1 LTVTKPCLLFSIC
14 GMLASAML
22 AGCGTIARDAYVPT
36 RPTPRDFAALQDV
49 QIQANDGPRIKALAD
64 QVAHRLSDPAAKNA
78 ILALSGGGANGAYG
92 AGLIVGWTE
101 TGRRPQFDVVTGVS
115 TGALAAPFAFL
126 GPAWDDKLKSA
137 YVGGKAQNLLG
148 WGRLATL
155 VAPSLFSS
163 SALMALIDEDVTSD
177 LLRAI
182 AREHAKGR
190 RLLVATTNL
199 DTQETV
205 IWDMGAIAT
214 RGDADAKKLFREVL
228 LASASIPGVFPPVL
242 IPGTAP
248 DGKPTDE
255 MHVDGGVTTP
265 FLGAPEGLLLW
276 TNPKP
281 RRERGAFYV
290 VVNGQVSPA
299 YAVTPG
305 SLRSILSRSY
315 DTMSKASLRTTI
327 TANAAFAQ
335 RNGMDFLVAAI
346 PNSVNASS
354 LDFKPEAMRALFEL
368 GRQDAASGKAWAVV
382 KPGLLPLPV
391 SPAVAAPA
399 TTAGA
404 LP

>member
-1 LTVTKPCLLFSIC
+1 MVKSRLLLSIC
-14 GMLASAML
+14 ATLATVAL
-22 AGCGTIARDAYVPT
+22 AGCGTISRDAYAPA
-36 RPTPRDFAALQDV
+36 RPTLRDYAALQNV
-49 QIQANDGPRIKALAD
+49 QIQANDGPRVKALAD
-64 QVAHRLSDPAAKNA
+64 QVESRLSNPAGKNA

-126 GPAWDDKLKSA
+126 GPAWDDKLKSV
-137 YVGGKAQNLLG
+137 YVGGKAQHVLG

-163 SALMALIDEDVTSD
+163 SALLALIDEDVTPD
-177 LLRAI
+177 LLREI

-214 RGDADAKKLFREVL
+214 WGGADAQKLFRQVL

-242 IPGTAP
+242 IPGTSP

-276 TNPKP
+276 TNPRP
-281 RRERGAFYV
+281 RPDRGAFYV

-305 SLRSILSRSY
+305 SLRSILARSY

-368 GRQDAASGKAWAVV
+368 GRQDAAAGKAWTVV
-382 KPGLLPLPV
+382 KPGLLPLP
-391 SPAVAAPA
+391 AAPA
-399 TTAGA
+399 VTLAPVAGA
-404 LP
+404 VP